1 MAIEK
6 TKRIYEV
13 RLTWD
18 ENAKKENKVTSPDVP
33 DNNTDE
39 SLPVTYPEASK
50 GRYILKSGREFR
62 RILHSVED
70 KLDTITFTNEKAPEG
85 ASYKDVSSLEDGS
98 VVMWM
103 EDQNCMI
110 STQTEEQDV
119 ILNADSSAVF
129 RQLVMLEKIYFDAI
143 ETSSVINANDMFSRC
158 TKIKRTGSD
167 KILYKKHEIC
177 KKYVSKLYESGKN
190 LCQYKNRK

>member
-1 MAIEK
+1 M
-6 TKRIYEV
+6 
-13 RLTWD
+13 
-18 ENAKKENKVTSPDVP
+18 
-33 DNNTDE
+33 
-39 SLPVTYPEASK
+39 
-50 GRYILKSGREFR
+50 
-62 RILHSVED
+62 ED

-143 ETSSVINANDMFSRC
+143 ETSSVINANDMFSGC
-158 TKIKRTGSD
+158 TKLKELDLTRF
-167 KILYKKHEIC
+167 LYKKH
-177 KKYVSKLYESGKN
+177 KYVQNMFRNCTSLEKIYANTRIENERQKA
-190 LCQYKNRK
+190 RRFR

>member
-1 MAIEK
+1 M
-6 TKRIYEV
+6 
-13 RLTWD
+13 D
-18 ENAKKENKVTSPDVP
+18 
-33 DNNTDE
+33 
-39 SLPVTYPEASK
+39 
-50 GRYILKSGREFR
+50 
-62 RILHSVED
+62 
-70 KLDTITFTNEKAPEG
+70 
-85 ASYKDVSSLEDGS
+85 
-98 VVMWM
+98 

-158 TKIKRTGSD
+158 TKLKETGSD
-167 KILYKKHEIC
+167 KILYKKHEIY
-177 KKYVSKLYESGKN
+177 KKYVPKLYESGKN